1 MNMAVDNQYAKSIQ
15 RIYPE
20 LFIHSVERFGSGQ
33 NNDTVL
39 VNSELVF
46 RFPKYEEGI
55 EQLEREAAFLHRIVD
70 RVPMEVPRP
79 IYRSFYPNG
88 IGDAFIGYKKIA
100 GEPLETEML
109 HTIRDE
115 CELRRLAGQL
125 GLFLKQLH
133 TMEPDDIGLY
143 GTADGVYAEWSNMY
157 ERIQT
162 KLYPYMKQEAR
173 HWTDFHFTGF
183 LKDKGNFEIAQVPIH
198 GDFGTSNILYDS
210 HRRHISGIID
220 FGSAGIGDPAVDY
233 AGLLASYGERFFRFV
248 ADEYPEATD
257 MMDRIVF
264 YHGTFALQEAL
275 FGIEN
280 NDPAAFRNGM
290 ERFR

>member
-15 RIYPE
+15 SIYPD

-39 VNSELVF
+39 VNSELLF
-46 RFPKYEEGI
+46 RFPKYEKGI
-55 EQLEREAAFLHRIVD
+55 EQLEREAVFLDRIAD

-79 IYRSFYPNG
+79 LYRNFPPNG

-109 HTIRDE
+109 HAIRDE
-115 CELRRLAGQL
+115 HELRRLAGQL

-133 TMEPDDIGLY
+133 SIELDHIGLY
-143 GTADGVYAEWSNMY
+143 GTADGGYAEWSNMY

-162 KLYPYMKQEAR
+162 KLYPYMKPEAR
-173 HWTDFHFTGF
+173 HWTDCHFTGF
-183 LKDKGNFEIAQVPIH
+183 LKDKRNFGIAQVPIH
-198 GDFGTSNILYDS
+198 GDFGTSNILYKS
-210 HRRHISGIID
+210 HRGQISGIID

-248 ADEYPEATD
+248 ADEDPEVKG
-257 MMDRIVF
+257 MMDRIAF
-264 YHGTFALQEAL
+264 YQGTFALQEAL
-275 FGIEN
+275 FGFEN
-280 NDPAAFRNGM
+280 DDPEAFRNGM